1 MCNAY
6 SMTTNVEAIR
16 DFVRLF
22 EVATDIGNLP
32 PQTGIYPDLF
42 APIVRNR
49 DGFRELTNIRWGM
62 PSSSRARY

>member
-22 EVATDIGNLP
+22 EIIGDIGNLP
-32 PQTGIYPDLF
+32 PQTGAYRNMLT
-42 APIVRNR
+42 PIVRNL
-49 DGFRELTNIRWGM
+49 DGLRELTKVRWGM
-62 PSSSRARY
+62 PT